1 MSNREVRTETD
12 HVHILL
18 ALARPVH
25 GEKSQCIR
33 TVDKGYGD
41 EVDRLEAILKQK
53 GGYWRIHRTVNARDV
68 QKALK
73 VLMSQL
79 IYHPEMAS
87 YVDSQ
92 WRTELLQKECI
103 YGQKRFMLDVDTR
116 DEEKIKRLEDLLIVW
131 CERRSSPNGWHYI
144 TMPFDKR
151 EVCKLDYGTLIRDG
165 YYFIKEVGERK
176 TSQCNG

>member
-1 MSNREVRTETD
+1 MSNREVRIETD
-12 HVHILL
+12 YVHILL
-18 ALARPVH
+18 ALARPTH

-73 VLMSQL
+73 VLMAQL

-92 WRTELLQKECI
+92 WRTALLQKECI
-103 YGQKRFMLDVDTR
+103 YGQKQFMLDIDTE
-116 DEEKIKRLEDLLIVW
+116 DKNKLYEISKRIPMGNLMK
-131 CERRSSPNGWHYI
+131 SHKSPSGWHYI
-144 TMPFDKR
+144 TIPFDSR
-151 EVCKLDYGTLIRDG
+151 EVCKLDYVTLIRDG
-165 YYFIKEVGERK
+165 YYFIKEVGEK
-176 TSQCNG
+176 VKV